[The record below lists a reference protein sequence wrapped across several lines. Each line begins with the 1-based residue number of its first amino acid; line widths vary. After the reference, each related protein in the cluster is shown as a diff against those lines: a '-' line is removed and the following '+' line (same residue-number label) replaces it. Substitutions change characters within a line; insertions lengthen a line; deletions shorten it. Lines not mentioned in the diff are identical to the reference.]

1 MDNEAREVLE
11 SAVKQITETGEWI
24 LDKELLKTIK
34 HHCKRSNVNVELTY
48 DLIMAQL
55 NKQQSQI
62 RYSCLQLCEELFQ
75 RSHQFR
81 KLMTDDL
88 PTVIQLI
95 VGVRDHILPPPAP
108 VAAKLRQ
115 YAIALLKNWYQH
127 YGEHLR
133 PLGIAYDYLDHN
145 GFLEN
150 EQRSLQAIHTQD
162 REKSNKEARIKA
174 IQERRF
180 EQIKVDIAEH
190 LDLIQESVKNM
201 ETCFEILIP
210 KHTSE
215 DSSLDFDALMR
226 GDLEPSSLRKGE
238 DYKDAIMS
246 HGLGSNR
253 YSITIDMSEENPV
266 VDQVHESEENEVVYE
281 QLREAY
287 KVLETKQSKQVND
300 WINSLVRMEH
310 IDKVEKESLIK
321 RLIQAKNDI
330 SEVIRKV
337 KLLGIELPPDRRRS
351 SASGSQD
358 AAQDDEFLDELFE
371 DVELPDLQSSSEPSK
386 NTIASSKLPPSHRIF
401 PLSYEPGMTE
411 DVTYSGGQVQQQ
423 NTASEANE
431 DQKQQP
437 SNNDIKGK
445 GKQKAE
451 NSREDMLRRAPVVE
465 WGEDL
470 YYWDKKNV
478 QFNTSGI
485 EFSHRFMGTGEG
497 TKEMPDH
504 LLDDLRKR
512 PIYYT
517 SSTPTEIKA
526 CRYPLHNGG
535 LCPRRDLVTC
545 PFHGKIIPRDELG
558 QPVSAPPESS
568 TAPET
573 TTASSSS
580 LSSSSTRTLANARN
594 ESSSSAALWQ
604 EIEGDVMQQVGQDR
618 IVPGRKK
625 RQKKET
631 KKSALIDVRK
641 KIDTPYTRL
650 EKKMDSRETRKMV
663 DDALEYERSMKSR
676 DRKAST
682 WR

>member
-1 MDNEAREVLE
+1 M
-11 SAVKQITETGEWI
+11 
-24 LDKELLKTIK
+24 LDKELLKTVK
-34 HHCKRSNVNVELTY
+34 YHCKRSNVNVELTY

-55 NKQQSQI
+55 NRQQSQ
-62 RYSCLQLCEELFQ
+62 RL
-75 RSHQFR
+75 HQFR
-81 KLMTDDL
+81 KLMTHDL

-95 VGVRDHILPPPAP
+95 VGVRDHILPPPVP

-133 PLGIAYDYLDHN
+133 PLGIAYDYLEHN
-145 GFLEN
+145 GFLES

-174 IQERRF
+174 IQERRY
-180 EQIKVDIAEH
+180 EQIKTDIAVH
-190 LDLIQESVKNM
+190 LDLIQESIKNM

-210 KHTSE
+210 KNTSE

-226 GDLEPSSLRKGE
+226 GDLEPSSTRKGE
-238 DYKDAIMS
+238 DYKNAIMS

-266 VDQVHESEENEVVYE
+266 MDQVHESEENKVVYE

-310 IDKVEKESLIK
+310 IDKVEKESFIK
-321 RLIQAKNDI
+321 QLIQAKNDI

-351 SASGSQD
+351 SASDCQE
-358 AAQDDEFLDELFE
+358 DEFLDELFE
-371 DVELPDLQSSSEPSK
+371 DVELPDLPSSSQPST

-431 DQKQQP
+431 DDRQQL

-451 NSREDMLRRAPVVE
+451 NSREDMLKRAPVVE
-465 WGEDL
+465 WGDDL

-512 PIYYT
+512 PIYYKT
-517 SSTPTEIKA
+517 STPAEIKA

-558 QPVSAPPESS
+558 RPVTAPPESS

-573 TTASSSS
+573 TTA
-580 LSSSSTRTLANARN
+580 LSSSSTRTSTNTRH
-594 ESSSSAALWQ
+594 ESYSSASLWQ

-641 KIDTPYTRL
+641 KVDTPYTRL
-650 EKKMDSRETRKMV
+650 EKKMDSRESRKLV